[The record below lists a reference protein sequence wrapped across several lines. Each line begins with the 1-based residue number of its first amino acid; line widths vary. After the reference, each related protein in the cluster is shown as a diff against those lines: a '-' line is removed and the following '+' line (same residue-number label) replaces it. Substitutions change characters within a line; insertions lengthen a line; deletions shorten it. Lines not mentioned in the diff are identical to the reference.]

1 MAMNCV
7 DDVDTILGRMSLPR
21 SDLGMTVF
29 GKSDKL
35 RQINEL
41 REKLDS
47 LQAEVSSIREQ
58 MGAHGATEELSKLK
72 KEIFAPSTLMSN
84 TLLRVPLETQL
95 ENLMRKMVFESSR
108 KNREN
113 FKTLLNEPVSRLV
126 YSVNAMDE
134 QLQRLKT
141 EQKRQA
147 KVILGIYDL
156 MQVMNQRIKNI

>member
-1 MAMNCV
+1 MNCV

-41 REKLDS
+41 REKLDR
-47 LQAEVSSIREQ
+47 LQAEVSLIHGQ
-58 MGAHGATEELSKLK
+58 MGAHGSTEELSKLK
-72 KEIFAPSTLMSN
+72 TEIFAPSTLSSA
-84 TLLRVPLETQL
+84 TLLRVPLETRL
-95 ENLMRKMVFESSR
+95 VKMVRESSR

-113 FKTLLNEPVSRLV
+113 FITLLDKPVSRLV

-134 QLQRLKT
+134 QLERLKK

-147 KVILGIYDL
+147 KVILDIYDL
-156 MQVMNQRIKNI
+156 MQQMNKRIANV

>member
-1 MAMNCV
+1 MNCV

-41 REKLDS
+41 REKLDR

-58 MGAHGATEELSKLK
+58 MGAHGSTDKMHEELSKLRT
-72 KEIFAPSTLMSN
+72 EIFAPSTLMST
-84 TLLRVPLETQL
+84 TLLRVPLETKL
-95 ENLMRKMVFESSR
+95 EKMVRESSR

-126 YSVNAMDE
+126 HSVNAMDE
-134 QLQRLKT
+134 QLQRLKK

-147 KVILGIYDL
+147 EVILGIYDL
-156 MQVMNQRIKNI
+156 MNIMNRRIANA

>member
-41 REKLDS
+41 REKLDR

-95 ENLMRKMVFESSR
+95 ENLMRKMVFESSKQNR
-108 KNREN
+108 KNSI
-113 FKTLLNEPVSRLV
+113 TLLDARLYGIV
-126 YSVNAMDE
+126 YSINAMDK
-134 QLQRLKT
+134 QLGRLKE
-141 EQKRQA
+141 EQKIQA
-147 KVILGIYDL
+147 AAILDL
-156 MQVMNQRIKNI
+156 YKLVGQVNQRIPKA

>member
-41 REKLDS
+41 REKLDR
-47 LQAEVSSIREQ
+47 LQAEVSSIQEQ
-58 MGAHGATEELSKLK
+58 MGAHGLTEELSKLK

-95 ENLMRKMVFESSR
+95 ENRMRKMVFESSKQNR
-108 KNREN
+108 KNSII
-113 FKTLLNEPVSRLV
+113 LLDSRLYKIV
-126 YSVNAMDE
+126 YSINAMDGELE
-134 QLQRLKT
+134 QFKQ
-141 EQKRQA
+141 EQERQA
-147 KVILGIYDL
+147 EAILDL
-156 MQVMNQRIKNI
+156 YKLVGVLNKRIPNA